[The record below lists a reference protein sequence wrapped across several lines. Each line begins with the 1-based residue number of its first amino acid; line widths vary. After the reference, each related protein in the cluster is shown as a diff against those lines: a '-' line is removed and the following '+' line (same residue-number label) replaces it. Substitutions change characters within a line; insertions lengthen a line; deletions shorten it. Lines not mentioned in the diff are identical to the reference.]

1 MSVASGSEVGAA
13 EPSYFVYV
21 LHCEDGSLYTGIT
34 TDVVRRLCEH
44 LTRSARAARYTRTH
58 PVVALEGLWELS
70 GRSAASRLEWHLH
83 HLSRPGKL
91 ALLARPE
98 DVGGGAGVIGAS
110 GRKELWERAMA
121 RKSQTERCEGWSPC
135 SR

>member
-1 MSVASGSEVGAA
+1 MGAA

-21 LHCEDGSLYTGIT
+21 LRCEDGSLYTGIT

-98 DVGGGAGVIGAS
+98 DVGGRRRHRRLRAQGALGAGDGEEEPDGA
-110 GRKELWERAMA
+110 M
-121 RKSQTERCEGWSPC
+121 
-135 SR
+135 